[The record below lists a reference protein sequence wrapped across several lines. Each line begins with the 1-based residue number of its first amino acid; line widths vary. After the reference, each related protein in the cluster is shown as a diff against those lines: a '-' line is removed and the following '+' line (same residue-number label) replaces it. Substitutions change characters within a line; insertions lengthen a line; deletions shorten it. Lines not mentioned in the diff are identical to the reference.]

1 MYRKSESEKIEAED
15 FVLPFEGK
23 LSEDNRWVIMAELI
37 PWAEFED
44 EYARLFDEKMGAPAK
59 SFRMALAALI
69 IQEKL
74 GTKDRETVAQIQEN
88 PYLQYFIG
96 LSKYS
101 NNLPFNSSMMVYFR
115 KRINREMIDKINRA
129 MVKNEIKKKLEE
141 EQEESK
147 TNNQNRGKLI
157 LDASCSPADIAFPTD
172 LGLLNKARKQT
183 EKIIDI
189 LYKFVAGKLEKK
201 PRTYRKKARREYLKI
216 AKKKRPRKED
226 REEVIKIQLR
236 YIRRNLASIKKL
248 IQQGSYLSNL
258 KKKDYQKLLVVA
270 EIYRQQLQMNENK
283 ENRIDDR
290 IVSIEQPH
298 IRPIVRGK
306 AGKSVEF
313 GGKISASIYENFVF
327 LDQLSWD
334 NFNESQYLKEQV
346 EKYKE
351 YMGCYPESIHVDQ
364 IYRTRGNRAYCKEK
378 GIRMS
383 GKPLGRPPQ
392 NVSPEQKKQARE
404 DEKIRNRIEGKF
416 GEGKRRYG
424 LNRIMAKL
432 PQTSETVIAM
442 SFLVMNLAYLYRQV
456 LLIFLCLFSGI
467 QSFWRIVISNP
478 YLYVRQNQEKVILL
492 S

>member
-1 MYRKSESEKIEAED
+1 
-15 FVLPFEGK
+15 
-23 LSEDNRWVIMAELI
+23 
-37 PWAEFED
+37 
-44 EYARLFDEKMGAPAK
+44 
-59 SFRMALAALI
+59 
-69 IQEKL
+69 
-74 GTKDRETVAQIQEN
+74 
-88 PYLQYFIG
+88 
-96 LSKYS
+96 
-101 NNLPFNSSMMVYFR
+101 
-115 KRINREMIDKINRA
+115 

-141 EQEESK
+141 EQEESE
-147 TNNQNRGKLI
+147 TNNQNKGKLI

-189 LYKFVAGKLEKK
+189 LYKLVSEKLEKK
-201 PRTYRKKARREYLKI
+201 PRTYREKARREYLKI
-216 AKKKRPRKED
+216 AKKRRPRKED
-226 REEVIKIQLR
+226 REEAIKNQLR
-236 YIRRNLASIKKL
+236 YIRRNLASINKL
-248 IQQGSYLSNL
+248 IQQGSGLSNL
-258 KKKDYQKLLVVA
+258 NKKDYKKLLVVA
-270 EIYRQQLQMNENK
+270 EIYRQQLQMSKNK

-306 AGKSVEF
+306 AGKPVEF

-327 LDQLSWD
+327 LDHLSWD
-334 NFNESQYLKEQV
+334 NFNESQYLKKQV

-351 YMGCYPESIHVDQ
+351 DMGCYPESIHVDQ

-383 GKPLGRPPQ
+383 GKPLGRPPK
-392 NVSPEQKKQARE
+392 NISKEQKKQARE

-424 LNRIMAKL
+424 LNRILAKL

-442 SFLVMNLAYLYRQV
+442 SFLVINLSYLYRQV
-456 LLIFLCLFSGI
+456 LLIFLCLFSEI

-478 YLYVRQNQEKVILL
+478 YLCVRQNQEKVILV